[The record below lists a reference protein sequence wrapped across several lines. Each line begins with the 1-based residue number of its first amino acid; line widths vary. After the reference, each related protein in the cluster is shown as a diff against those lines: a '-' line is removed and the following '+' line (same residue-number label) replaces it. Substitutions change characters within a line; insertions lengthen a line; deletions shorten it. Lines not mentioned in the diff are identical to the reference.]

1 MDAIHVGIVSVMK
14 NRNLLIS
21 IFVCVFAAY
30 VSACSTSPETVRK
43 VSGNGAAKTGERGIY
58 DSDKDSLYHIHIVN
72 HGWHTGIIIPSE
84 SLNLMIPDLL
94 KRFPKAVY
102 YEIGWGDSGFYQAD
116 EITSKLTLKALFA
129 SEGAVV
135 HIVGFSNSPEE
146 FFSESEMIMLGL
158 NVINYHGLLEFI
170 KSGFM
175 MDKSGN
181 PIRLKSGIYGDS
193 QFYQGAGRYHAF
205 NTCNTWTAKA
215 LASAG
220 FDINTGFKL
229 TSGSIMEYLDTI
241 KNDESAK
248 R

>member
-1 MDAIHVGIVSVMK
+1 MK
-14 NRNLLIS
+14 NRNLLII
-21 IFVCVFAAY
+21 IFLCVLAACI
-30 VSACSTSPETVRK
+30 SACSTSPETVRN
-43 VSGNGAAKTGERGIY
+43 GNDNDR
-58 DSDKDSLYHIHIVN
+58 LYYNIHVVN

-84 SLNLMIPDLL
+84 GLNLMIPDLL
-94 KRFPKAVY
+94 QRFPKAVF

-135 HIVGFSNSPEE
+135 HIAGFSNTPEA
-146 FFSESEMIMLGL
+146 FFPESEMVRLGL
-158 NVINYHGLLEFI
+158 NEKNYQGLLEFI
-170 KSGFM
+170 KSGFLI
-175 MDKSGN
+175 DASGN
-181 PIRLKSGIYGDS
+181 PLRLKTGIYGDS

-229 TSGSIMEYLDTI
+229 TAGSIMGYLESI
-241 KNDESAK
+241 KD